1 MVEIEYR
8 LAAPIQGL
16 RVGMYLMSMR
26 GEHVFTSFD
35 TDDAQKFESYRQRQ
49 PGHYISRCTIP
60 PDMLNEGRYALGFNA
75 SAYRIKRYF
84 QDENAL
90 VFNVDAVG
98 APGKQWP
105 ETRMGLVRPRL
116 DWNIEVVD

>member
-1 MVEIEYR
+1 
-8 LAAPIQGL
+8 
-16 RVGMYLMSMR
+16 MSMR

-35 TDDAQKFESYRQRQ
+35 TDAPEQFEQYSVRE
-49 PGHYISRCTIP
+49 PGHYLSRCTVP
-60 PDMLNEGRYALGFNA
+60 EDLLNEGRYSLGFNA
-75 SAYRIKRYF
+75 SAYRVKRFF

-105 ETRMGLVRPRL
+105 EQRMGLVRPRL
-116 DWNIEVVD
+116 DWKIIQQ